1 MNKVKIESKINT
13 LNNRIS
19 LYTLFPSYELFFIY
33 DFDNFKYS
41 LFIIWLMIFVFS
53 YIFDIF
59 YNGIAVDLKPF
70 KKYVRDCKKLKK
82 YNWKKIYNENPNI
95 SIWIPVLNM
104 ENFIEF
110 NLSSIINQSLED
122 FEIIIVNDASTDNT

>member
-59 YNGIAVDLKPF
+59 YNGII
-70 KKYVRDCKKLKK
+70 KYGK
-82 YNWKKIYNENPNI
+82 
-95 SIWIPVLNM
+95 
-104 ENFIEF
+104 FH
-110 NLSSIINQSLED
+110 
-122 FEIIIVNDASTDNT
+122 